1 MAEPTSPSDLRRR
14 KILAYSVHALTASGA
29 VWGFLALLAVIDR
42 NWKALFIFMLIAMV
56 VDGIDGRLA
65 RWADTRKYAPR
76 LDGALL
82 DNIVDYLTY
91 VIVPALFFYAA
102 GVLPAGWGLPAA
114 CAVLL
119 ASAYQ
124 FSQVD
129 AKTPDHFFTG
139 FPSYW
144 NFVMFYMLA
153 LGLNPW
159 ANLIVVAVLVI
170 LVFVP
175 IKYVYPSRTS
185 RFFWLTNFAIFLMVL
200 AGAYAFYSY
209 PAVPHWV
216 VWLSLSVPLYYLIIS
231 LLLQRKEKPVL

>member
-1 MAEPTSPSDLRRR
+1 MESALRRR
-14 KILAYSVHALTASGA
+14 KFLAYGVHALTATGA
-29 VWGFLALLAVIDR
+29 IWGFLSLLAVIEED
-42 NWKALFIFMLIAMV
+42 WKALFIYMLLAMI

-65 RWADTRKYAPR
+65 RWADTRQYAPR
-76 LDGALL
+76 LDGALM
-82 DNIVDYLTY
+82 DNIIDYLTY
-91 VIVPALFFYAA
+91 VVVPALFFFTAD
-102 GVLPAGWGLPAA
+102 VLPPGWGLPAA
-114 CAVLL
+114 CAILL

-124 FSQVD
+124 FSQVA

-144 NFVMFYMLA
+144 NFVMFYMLV

-159 ANLIVVAVLVI
+159 TNLVVLSVLVI

-185 RFFWLTNFAIFLMVL
+185 RFFWLTNIAIFLMVI

-209 PAVPHWV
+209 PDAPRWV
-216 VWLSLSVPLYYLIIS
+216 VWLSLAVPLYYLVIS